1 MNSHGFLAILNK
13 SDFDR
18 KLKAKGAG
26 VKRSEKGTSEKG
38 TDLFLCFVKGGHAY
52 LSGLVTATELDK

>member
-1 MNSHGFLAILNK
+1 MNSRGLLAILNK

-26 VKRSEKGTSEKG
+26 VKSSEKG

-52 LSGLVTATELDK
+52 LSGLVTATELNK

>member
-1 MNSHGFLAILNK
+1 
-13 SDFDR
+13 
-18 KLKAKGAG
+18 